1 MKQNMTL
8 LETVY
13 LQHYKTAHCLIIQ
26 CRLKFMVINVLVYT
40 NSRIRLFF
48 FWPYLQNHLFKQIRS
63 NAVRWLCSSLSVR
76 GCNTRF
82 SFPRRKQKI
91 LCCKI

>member
-48 FWPYLQNHLFKQIRS
+48 L
-63 NAVRWLCSSLSVR
+63 A
-76 GCNTRF
+76 
-82 SFPRRKQKI
+82 
-91 LCCKI
+91 